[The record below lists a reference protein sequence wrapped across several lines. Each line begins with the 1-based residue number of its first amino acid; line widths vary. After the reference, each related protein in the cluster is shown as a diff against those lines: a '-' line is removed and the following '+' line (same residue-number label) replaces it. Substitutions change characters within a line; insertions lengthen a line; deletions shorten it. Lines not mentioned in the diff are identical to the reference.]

1 MSNAEQMAYKIYEDM
16 HLDTMDDEVRECL
29 IGLLTMGQKEDV
41 QYDETPLP
49 DFNSYEEA
57 MALGGVDIETF
68 GKEMH
73 EYIDQLCDRYDI
85 K

>member
-49 DFNSYEEA
+49 DFNTYEEA
-57 MALGGVDIETF
+57 MALGGVDIETAR
-68 GKEMH
+68 KEMH
-73 EYIDQLCDRYDI
+73 TYIDELASEYNL